1 MDLTLERRNILTQ
14 RGKLYKPQEKID
26 HFDRQKRCFHV
37 TILGNELAFI
47 KFSAFVV
54 LLFFMN
60 CASYEV
66 NAFNAQCKKFDNNTQ
81 GL

>member
-1 MDLTLERRNILTQ
+1 M
-14 RGKLYKPQEKID
+14 
-26 HFDRQKRCFHV
+26 

-60 CASYEV
+60 CASMIYEV
-66 NAFNAQCKKFDNNTQ
+66 NALNAQCKKMTTIPKDYDLYLDNFVAKKQEWTV
-81 GL
+81 